1 MVNFVSGRRRLL
13 PASAALLLS
22 FCALGAQAEDAEILE
37 RYAAYEQATRSGDY
51 DAAVAPIATALER
64 AEALYDEDHETVAL
78 LSYHYGRALFRKGQW
93 RDAYQ
98 ALEVARERYG
108 QAFGEASSDMVT
120 VTLGLGD
127 AADTSGVA
135 RRHYEEAARLSESVN
150 GASSVAHAR
159 VLLKGGVGLVETH
172 RADTDAGMLE
182 KAREVLAATDAS
194 SVLRAEAA
202 MQLGKLRLI
211 QGRIDS
217 AEALSLETISL
228 DDSALVAPAHS
239 LLVRIYESRG
249 ESDAATPHA
258 LAVGRLSSERDG
270 NEDYL
275 PLFRMAPMYPMN
287 ALRAGKTGY
296 VDLMFT
302 VDENGYPRDIKATAG
317 EELATFRA
325 AATKA
330 ARAFR
335 YAPRFKDG
343 VPVATQGV
351 GTRIRFEIER

>member
-1 MVNFVSGRRRLL
+1 MMISTSGRMLL
-13 PASAALLLS
+13 QAIAAIVLS
-22 FCALGAQAEDAEILE
+22 LWTGGAQAEDAEILE

-51 DAAVAPIATALER
+51 ESAVGPVKAALDR
-64 AEALYDEDHETVAL
+64 AEALYEDDHETVAL

-108 QAFGEASSDMVT
+108 NAFGETSSDMVT
-120 VTLGLGD
+120 VSLGLGD
-127 AADTSGVA
+127 AADTSGLA

-182 KAREVLAATDAS
+182 KARKVLSANDAS
-194 SVLRAEAA
+194 SGLRAEAA

-217 AEALSLETISL
+217 AETLSLEAIAL

-258 LAVGRLSSERDG
+258 LAVGRLSNERDG

-287 ALRAGKTGY
+287 ALRAGKTGH

-302 VDENGYPRDIKATAG
+302 VDEKGYPQDIKATAG
-317 EELATFRA
+317 EELSTFRA

-330 ARAFR
+330 ARGFR

-343 VPVATQGV
+343 VPVATPGV
-351 GTRIRFEIER
+351 ETRIRFQIER